1 MQNGQYTDTFGMDKS
16 IVLYVGEKESAD
28 DDDLARRLKNRERQR
43 RYRER
48 KRHEANLKKASTVD
62 QATPLHIMQTP
73 TELQSIPVQVDVLVN
88 LNSPARIHCRR
99 DWKKDARS
107 AYVQKKQEAGSLVP
121 DNSETTTLDGTP
133 APISQSDFS
142 AKHNVSQSD
151 FSAKDNNRSHSSI
164 SSKRNWKVEAR
175 SKKTLESKKPNYVQ
189 GGR

>member
-1 MQNGQYTDTFGMDKS
+1 MQNGQFTDTFGMDKS

-62 QATPLHIMQTP
+62 QATPVHNMQTP

-88 LNSPARIHCRR
+88 LNSPARVHCRR

-121 DNSETTTLDGTP
+121 YNSETTTLDGTP
-133 APISQSDFS
+133 SPISQSDFTT
-142 AKHNVSQSD
+142 KH
-151 FSAKDNNRSHSSI
+151 NNRSHSSI

-175 SKKTLESKKPNYVQ
+175 NKKTLE
-189 GGR
+189 